1 MREPEDILE
10 KPMPVSM
17 VSFNNVHFGGIKNG
31 NLEDV
36 FEIFFTGKIYRSMS
50 ERRYL
55 ETRNFS
61 YELSKI
67 KVELI
72 RIGFYK

>member
-1 MREPEDILE
+1 
-10 KPMPVSM
+10 
-17 VSFNNVHFGGIKNG
+17 
-31 NLEDV
+31 
-36 FEIFFTGKIYRSMS
+36 MS

-67 KVELI
+67 KVGLI
-72 RIGFYK
+72 RIRILQVKVRGKKVN

>member
-1 MREPEDILE
+1 
-10 KPMPVSM
+10 
-17 VSFNNVHFGGIKNG
+17 
-31 NLEDV
+31 
-36 FEIFFTGKIYRSMS
+36 MS

-72 RIGFYK
+72 RIEFYKVKVRGKKVN